1 VSLKFASLSNFQG
14 DGENIMN
21 EAVNICV
28 AGIIGVLVGIAGL
41 YLTVRISSVV
51 LDKIEN
57 KRSQNG

>member
-1 VSLKFASLSNFQG
+1 
-14 DGENIMN
+14 MN

>member
-1 VSLKFASLSNFQG
+1 
-14 DGENIMN
+14 MN

-28 AGIIGVLVGIAGL
+28 AGIVGVLFGIAVL
-41 YLTVRISSVV
+41 YITVRISSVV